1 MTNRFHRRRTAG
13 VMMFLSLT
21 VSIAAEPAAFPD
33 AAGQDKAEANVRVA
47 AAAPEVVGNVMGVRF
62 AKPDRLWTV
71 INEEDSGLPKLSCV
85 AEESDE
91 WSPRFAVLAIPSVVM
106 PNGMESRLRQV
117 KISYA
122 DNRRNAQS
130 QDTGDITASRLR
142 ILKFEKATL
151 AGREATLFVYEIDG
165 EKTYRTVEY
174 GLLHQDN
181 FYIVQAAAPASFWE
195 QPDSAALFERSFK
208 SFAFLRSA
216 SRK

>member
-1 MTNRFHRRRTAG
+1 M
-13 VMMFLSLT
+13 
-21 VSIAAEPAAFPD
+21 VSAALGAVAVAVNLQSTGAQGKPQENV
-33 AAGQDKAEANVRVA
+33 EANARAVSTL
-47 AAAPEVVGNVMGVRF
+47 EVVSNLMGVRF
-62 AKPDRLWTV
+62 AKPDRFWTV
-71 INEEDSGLPKLSCV
+71 INEEDSGLPKLSCM
-85 AEESDE
+85 AEESDA

-130 QDTGDITASRLR
+130 QDTSEIIASKLR

-151 AGREATLFVYEIDG
+151 AGKEAMLFVYEIEG

-181 FYIVQAAAPASFWE
+181 FYIVQAAAPTSFWE
-195 QPDSAALFERSFK
+195 QPGSAAMFERSFK
-208 SFAFLRSA
+208 SFAFLKSS